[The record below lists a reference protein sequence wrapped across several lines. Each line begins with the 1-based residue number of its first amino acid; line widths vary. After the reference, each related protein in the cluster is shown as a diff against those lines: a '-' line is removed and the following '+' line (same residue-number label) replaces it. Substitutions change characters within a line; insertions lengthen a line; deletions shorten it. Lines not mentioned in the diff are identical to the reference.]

1 MKYWFLWM
9 LAGIISLVGGF
20 FALANPLAATI
31 TAELLAGW
39 MFIIVGILTAFSAFG
54 DQGWGARIVAI
65 LLGIL
70 LVVLG
75 INLVSNPLAGSVSL
89 TFAVAI
95 LLLVAGVFRLLMAF
109 SSEAEGL
116 RWVLVL
122 SGAISLLLGIMI
134 LSNFPWSATVV
145 LGIFLAVELISN
157 GISLIVLSLTRK
169 AEE

>member
-109 SSEAEGL
+109 SSKAEGL

>member
-109 SSEAEGL
+109 SSRPRGCAGFWFC
-116 RWVLVL
+116 RAQSRCCWA
-122 SGAISLLLGIMI
+122 S
-134 LSNFPWSATVV
+134 
-145 LGIFLAVELISN
+145 
-157 GISLIVLSLTRK
+157 
-169 AEE
+169 